1 MTNIYTLEN
10 MNTRE
15 EIITVRAYDC
25 QTNGCI
31 KIFSL
36 MQYLQEIATLH
47 AEELGFGI
55 SHLNKIN
62 SYWVLSNIKIE
73 FTKLPKWKDN
83 ISINTWPSGYSRLIA
98 TREFIG
104 KDQNQNELFR
114 AGSQWM
120 ILSKDNNRP
129 QNLFQLNL
137 EMPNTGTKVISEKM
151 KRLET
156 QNEYNLIAQMS
167 VPYNSIDLN
176 GHVNNTEYIRW
187 GIDALNKVYKPKGN
201 ILSFQATYLS
211 ELFEGDE
218 LDLLV
223 GSINNYYC
231 VLIKR
236 TSTDETVFL
245 MENIFTK

>member
-1 MTNIYTLEN
+1 

-15 EIITVRAYDC
+15 EKFTVRAYDC
-25 QTNGCI
+25 QTNGTL

-55 SHLNKIN
+55 SHLDKIN
-62 SYWVLSNIKIE
+62 SYWVLSNIRIE
-73 FTKLPKWKDN
+73 FSRLPVWKED
-83 ISINTWPSGYSRLIA
+83 ISIQTWPSGYSRLIA
-98 TREFIG
+98 TREFTG
-104 KDQNQNELFR
+104 KDRNKNELFR

-120 ILSKDNNRP
+120 ILSKDKNRP
-129 QNLFQLNL
+129 QNLFNL
-137 EMPNTGTKVISEKM
+137 DLDMPNTGTKVISEKI
-151 KRLET
+151 KRLESKKENT
-156 QNEYNLIAQMS
+156 LIEQMR

-176 GHVNNTEYIRW
+176 GHVNNTEYVRW
-187 GIDALNKVYKPKGN
+187 GIDALSKIYKPKGKYF
-201 ILSFQATYLS
+201 SFQATYLS

-223 GSINNYYC
+223 GSINNHYS

-236 TSTDETVFL
+236 TNSDEMVFL
-245 MENIFTK
+245 MENTFFNLKT